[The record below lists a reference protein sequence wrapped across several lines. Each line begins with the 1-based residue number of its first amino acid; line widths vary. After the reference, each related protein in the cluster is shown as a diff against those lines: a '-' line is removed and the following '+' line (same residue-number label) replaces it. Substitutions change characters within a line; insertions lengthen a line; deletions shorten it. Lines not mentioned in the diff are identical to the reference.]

1 MEITQIKGFT
11 SKLEKI
17 MDHIRKKVNEAM
29 FYITLTT
36 SLIMWTVVAVG
47 RFAGE
52 LAAVYAI
59 LSGILA
65 IMYYLRSR

>member
-1 MEITQIKGFT
+1 MKQ
-11 SKLEKI
+11 
-17 MDHIRKKVNEAM
+17 DPIRRKANRIISFV
-29 FYITLTT
+29 TLTT
-36 SLIMWTVVAVG
+36 SLIMWMVVAVG

-65 IMYYLRSR
+65 MMYYLRSR